1 MAKYKNLSPQL
12 VEGFL
17 AKMFGKILTK
27 KAEKHIK
34 DILKKDPKL
43 GKILQRA
50 NNVAKEGE
58 DYLKSMSKSEREK
71 YMGDIYK
78 DYGY

>member
-1 MAKYKNLSPQL
+1 MPKYKNLSPKL
-12 VEGFL
+12 IEGFL
-17 AKMFGKILTK
+17 DKMLGKIITK

-34 DILKKDPKL
+34 DISKKDPKL

-58 DYLKSMSKSEREK
+58 KYLKSMSKDDREK
-71 YMGDIYK
+71 YMDDIYK
-78 DYGY
+78 SYGY

>member
-1 MAKYKNLSPQL
+1 MPKYKNLTPKL
-12 VEGFL
+12 IEGFID
-17 AKMFGKILTK
+17 KMFGRILTK

-34 DILKKDPKL
+34 DITNKDPKL

-50 NNVAKEGE
+50 NKVAKDGE
-58 DYLKSMSKSEREK
+58 KYLKSMSKSEREK

>member
-1 MAKYKNLSPQL
+1 MSKYKNLSPQI

-17 AKMFGKILTK
+17 DKIFGRILTR

-34 DILKKDPKL
+34 DISKKDPKL

-58 DYLKSMSKSEREK
+58 KYLKSMSKSEREK
-71 YMGDIYK
+71 HLGDIYK